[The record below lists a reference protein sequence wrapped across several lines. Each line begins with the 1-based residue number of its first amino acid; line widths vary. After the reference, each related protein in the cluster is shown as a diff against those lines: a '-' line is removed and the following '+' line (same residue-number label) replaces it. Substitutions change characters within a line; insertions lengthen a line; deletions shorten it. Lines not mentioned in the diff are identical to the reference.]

1 MLIPRPLWFI
11 RRPACRP
18 SNYAILQSLR
28 SFVGTLYEVEPMPGM
43 PTVQS
48 HLTTSG
54 RVALKIL
61 KKVKLMGSAA
71 RFSEFLCQRPVLV
84 GAAIKGIN
92 LEERVD
98 EEEANETFML
108 IQENA
113 EADDETP
120 GLHNAIYPL
129 VKDSNASKANVF
141 TIGRG
146 YDNDLVMVDFAVSK
160 RHAIIEI
167 KPEGY
172 LLRDHR
178 STNGTMVNHTKVTDE
193 PQLLRDKDVITFA
206 RYEFI
211 ILTPKSLYSR
221 LA

>member
-1 MLIPRPLWFI
+1 
-11 RRPACRP
+11 
-18 SNYAILQSLR
+18 
-28 SFVGTLYEVEPMPGM
+28 
-43 PTVQS
+43 
-48 HLTTSG
+48 
-54 RVALKIL
+54 
-61 KKVKLMGSAA
+61 
-71 RFSEFLCQRPVLV
+71 
-84 GAAIKGIN
+84 
-92 LEERVD
+92 
-98 EEEANETFML
+98 ML